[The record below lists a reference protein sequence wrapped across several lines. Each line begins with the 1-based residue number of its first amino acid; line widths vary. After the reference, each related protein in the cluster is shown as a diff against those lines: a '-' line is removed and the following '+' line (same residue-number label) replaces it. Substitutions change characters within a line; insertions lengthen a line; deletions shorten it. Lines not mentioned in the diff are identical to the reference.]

1 MGAFGVYC
9 VKETLEHKKH
19 DGTKASGRIC
29 YWEASGRICYWE
41 FMKLLKVG
49 RGDRFWFASEG
60 RWQGYFILE
69 HMIEVPGEGCDVE
82 WYSDSWVECD
92 GGPRKPFQGVTY
104 KVPEGE

>member
-9 VKETLEHKKH
+9 VKETLEHKKR
-19 DGTKASGRIC
+19 DGTR
-29 YWEASGRICYWE
+29 ASGRICYWE
-41 FMKLLKVG
+41 FPISLKVG

-69 HMIEVPGEGCDVE
+69 HNIEIPDEGCDVE